1 MPLRHASLQVLK
13 MNSGLYPRSGAEVD
27 GARLVE
33 RWALR
38 NPTSVNTSLYKK
50 IGGTINEKISVATM
64 FMVRQCSHGKGF
76 EWCCS

>member
-13 MNSGLYPRSGAEVD
+13 MNTSLYARLGAEVD

-38 NPTSVNTSLYKK
+38 NPISVNTSWYKT
-50 IGGTINEKISVATM
+50 IGRTISENIS
-64 FMVRQCSHGKGF
+64 QSSSGYGKAM
-76 EWCCS
+76 